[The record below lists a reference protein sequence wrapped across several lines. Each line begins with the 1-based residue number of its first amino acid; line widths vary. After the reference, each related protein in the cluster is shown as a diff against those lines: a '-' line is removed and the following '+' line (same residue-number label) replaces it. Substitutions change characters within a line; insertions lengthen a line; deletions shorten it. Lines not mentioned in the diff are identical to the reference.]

1 MPSYQQKQLLTSLF
15 QQTESILGK
24 VIGEWQLVPHDLF
37 ASKPAPDKW
46 SANECLQHLNNYG
59 RYYLPAIDK
68 AMKASPSAPAEQFHS
83 GWLGNYFTRIM
94 QPGSDGQL
102 PMRMKSPQDY
112 APKTIVESHLVIAEF
127 IEQQERLLKLLDAAS
142 RVDLNKVKV
151 GISIAPIIKLKL
163 GDVFMFLIA
172 HEVRH
177 VQQAG
182 RALASAGGGK

>member
-1 MPSYQQKQLLTSLF
+1 MPMPTYSQQQLLDKLMK
-15 QQTESILGK
+15 QTEVLLDHAIK
-24 VIGEWQLVPHDLF
+24 KWQVLPHTVF
-37 ASKPAPDKW
+37 AAKPTPRSW
-46 SANECLQHLNNYG
+46 SANECIQHLNNYG

-68 AMKASPSAPAEQFHS
+68 AIKSGPSAAAEQFHS

-94 QPGSDGQL
+94 QPGSDGRL
-102 PMRMKSPQDY
+102 PMKMKSPQDY
-112 APKTIVESHLVIAEF
+112 APKSILESHVVIAEF
-127 IEQQERLLKLLDAAS
+127 IEQQERLLKLLDAAG

-172 HEVRH
+172 HEERH

-182 RALASAGGGK
+182 RALG

>member
-1 MPSYQQKQLLTSLF
+1 MPSYQQQKLLASLL
-15 QQTESILGK
+15 QRSEAILDK
-24 VIGEWQLVPHDLF
+24 AIAEWQMLPHDVL
-37 ASKPAPDKW
+37 AAKPAPGKW

-59 RYYLPAIDK
+59 RYYLPAINK
-68 AMKASPSAPAEQFHS
+68 AMKVSPSAAAEQFHS

-94 QPGSDGQL
+94 QPGSDGKL
-102 PMRMKSPQDY
+102 PMKMKSPQDY

-142 RVDLNKVKV
+142 HVDFNKVKV

-172 HEVRH
+172 HEERH

-182 RALASAGGGK
+182 RAVEGGKK